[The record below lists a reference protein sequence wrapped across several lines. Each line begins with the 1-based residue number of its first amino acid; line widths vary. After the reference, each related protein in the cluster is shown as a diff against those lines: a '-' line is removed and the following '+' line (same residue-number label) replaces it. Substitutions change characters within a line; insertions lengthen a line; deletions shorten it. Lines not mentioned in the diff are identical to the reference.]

1 MMVPLRTL
9 SEALD
14 IQVEWHDATR
24 AAHILL
30 PTGTLTIPA
39 DEMLPEGMGAVI
51 IANDRI
57 FVPLR
62 FVMYAFDADV
72 RWDGDNSAAIITW

>member
-9 SEALD
+9 SEALGVA
-14 IQVEWHDATR
+14 VEWHDATR
-24 AAHILL
+24 AALILL

-39 DEMLPEGMGAVI
+39 DDMLPEGMGSVI
-51 IANDRI
+51 IVNDRV

-72 RWDGDNSAAIITW
+72 HWDDEYSAAIITW